1 MSLGWGLN
9 IPPGEGGGGDE
20 YLARTGEEGTEG
32 GWERMEGVRGRGAMR
47 PSDLSRL
54 REGRMEKRDLKR
66 DVWG

>member
-1 MSLGWGLN
+1 
-9 IPPGEGGGGDE
+9 
-20 YLARTGEEGTEG
+20 
-32 GWERMEGVRGRGAMR
+32 MEGVRGRGAMM